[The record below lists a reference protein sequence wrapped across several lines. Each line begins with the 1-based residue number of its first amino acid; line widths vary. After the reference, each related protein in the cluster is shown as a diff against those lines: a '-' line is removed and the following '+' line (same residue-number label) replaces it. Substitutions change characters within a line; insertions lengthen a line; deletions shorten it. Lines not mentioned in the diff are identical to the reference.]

1 MHTESIPGLIKNLHA
16 RYYTCKSPRKLCDK
30 KMDLKKIKFSKLWTD
45 LPAFKGSMLNID
57 PLFMS
62 ETIAAILENT
72 NRF

>member
-1 MHTESIPGLIKNLHA
+1 MHTESTSGPMRNLHA
-16 RYYTCKSPRKLCDK
+16 RYYTCISPRKLWDK
-30 KMDLKKIKFSKLWTD
+30 EMDLKKIKFSKLWTD